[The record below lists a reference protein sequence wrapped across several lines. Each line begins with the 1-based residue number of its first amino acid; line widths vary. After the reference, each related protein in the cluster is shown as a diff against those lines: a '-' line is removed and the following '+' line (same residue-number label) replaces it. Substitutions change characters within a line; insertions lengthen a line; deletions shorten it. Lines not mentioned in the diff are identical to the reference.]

1 MKFSDI
7 LSKSQNE
14 LNEMLGELQI
24 KLGKFRFELANKSL
38 KDVSQIGK
46 TRKDIAR
53 VMTAIRDTNI
63 RIHTNDAN

>member
-38 KDVSQIGK
+38 KDTSQIGK
-46 TRKDIAR
+46 AKKDIAR
-53 VMTAIRDTNI
+53 LLAALKQTRV
-63 RIHTNDAN
+63 